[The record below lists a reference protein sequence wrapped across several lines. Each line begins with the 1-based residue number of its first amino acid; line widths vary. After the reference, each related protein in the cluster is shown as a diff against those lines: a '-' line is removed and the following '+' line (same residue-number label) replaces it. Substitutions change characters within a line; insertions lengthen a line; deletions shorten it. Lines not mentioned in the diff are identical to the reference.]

1 MVGDVKQSIYKFRRA
16 CPDLF
21 LAKYKSYSLD
31 GNEKGLKIQLFKNF
45 RSRENILNVTNSIF
59 ESIMSTHLGEID
71 YTEEEFLNLGAEFEN
86 PENGVTKSEICVI
99 DNAIDENDVEN
110 ESDDENSLGLEEI
123 EMLKKEEIEGKYI
136 AKKIRDLVDSKTI
149 VNDKKEGYRNIK
161 YKDIVILLRS
171 TKSANVLEKELLKQD
186 IPVFTDGTEEYLET
200 IEIQTIINLL
210 KVLDNPLE
218 DIAIASVLRSVLFGF
233 SDNEIIEI
241 RLLNR
246 EISFWDT
253 LKLASVNLKNDELSK
268 KVNKFLEKI
277 EDWRKKSKY
286 LPISELLWQIYVET
300 GFFNYVTLMP
310 NGAIRQA
317 NLKMLFER
325 AKEYEKTSFKGLF
338 NFIRFVERLKN
349 RKL

>member
-1 MVGDVKQSIYKFRRA
+1 
-16 CPDLF
+16 
-21 LAKYKSYSLD
+21 
-31 GNEKGLKIQLFKNF
+31 
-45 RSRENILNVTNSIF
+45 
-59 ESIMSTHLGEID
+59 
-71 YTEEEFLNLGAEFEN
+71 
-86 PENGVTKSEICVI
+86 
-99 DNAIDENDVEN
+99 
-110 ESDDENSLGLEEI
+110 
-123 EMLKKEEIEGKYI
+123 
-136 AKKIRDLVDSKTI
+136 
-149 VNDKKEGYRNIK
+149 
-161 YKDIVILLRS
+161 
-171 TKSANVLEKELLKQD
+171 
-186 IPVFTDGTEEYLET
+186 
-200 IEIQTIINLL
+200 
-210 KVLDNPLE
+210 VLDNPLE

-253 LKLASVNLKNDELSK
+253 LKLASVNLKNEELSK

-349 RKL
+349 RKLRF